1 MTQEADSH
9 EIRVPFSRFFLAIGA
24 QLAAFLVLFAIVAP
38 KAFSAEV
45 HQPWKILLWTF
56 LFGVPLSL
64 FEYLYH
70 RYLLHSAVLPFMSSM
85 HRAHGTHH
93 GLTTV
98 KAPVTPHEPSKL
110 VPVT

>member
-1 MTQEADSH
+1 MDTASDAKGVK
-9 EIRVPFSRFFLAIGA
+9 VPFFRFWLAIAA
-24 QLAAFLVLFAIVAP
+24 QLAAFLVLFGVIAP
-38 KAFSAEV
+38 AAFIAEI

-56 LFGVPLSL
+56 LFGIPLSL

-85 HRAHGTHH
+85 HRAHGVHH

-98 KAPVTPHEPSKL
+98 KAPVTPHE
-110 VPVT
+110 